1 MTLNELLVEWSYRT
15 EKGYPDMGNP
25 SDILILKEILE
36 RLELPTDI
44 LDEDEPKVNISTD
57 EPQEEP
63 TPEPDQTSLAPEGK
77 GSLVYDEVI
86 KKTLGVDEIPR
97 SKNKYQFK
105 GKGGSSFS
113 LDVQPDDMDIWLKLW
128 NTAPPK
134 KGETEGATKGVGN
147 GEISLY
153 WLYHY
158 SNSGIKVDE
167 GRSGDDPD
175 LFFNGIGVEVKAYKS
190 HSGKKG
196 LGRYGADKDNLAL
209 LSIIFGL
216 NSLAAVIG
224 GGEGAKK
231 VRTINPTNFNGT
243 YFIPALE
250 NVIKFGNIDQLED
263 LAADYPVFRMIRDNV
278 NSVVAELD
286 NPQNG
291 EEAARRMAVRFLTS
305 KLGRKPRDGGYLASV
320 LKTGN
325 CLFYG
330 IDLNKMANDPNL
342 LSNMGS
348 SQSSMVINFIK
359 TFPPS

>member
-15 EKGYPDMGNP
+15 KKGYPDMGNP

-36 RLELPTDI
+36 KLELPTNI
-44 LDEDEPKVNISTD
+44 FNEQEDEPQS

-63 TPEPDQTSLAPEGK
+63 TSEPDDTSIAPRGK

-97 SKNKYQFK
+97 SKNKYQFR
-105 GKGGSSFS
+105 GRGGGSFQF
-113 LDVQPDDMDIWLKLW
+113 DVQPDDMDVWLKLW

-175 LFFNGIGVEVKAYKS
+175 LFFNGTGVEVKAYKS

-196 LGRYGADKDNLAL
+196 LGRYGADKDNLKL

-216 NSLAAVIG
+216 NSLSTVLKG
-224 GGEGAKK
+224 GDTKK
-231 VRTINPTNFNGT
+231 ARTINPTNFNGVDL
-243 YFIPALE
+243 IPALE
-250 NVIKFGNIDQLED
+250 EVSRFSEKSKDLED
-263 LAADYPVFRMIRDNV
+263 FAEDYPIFQTIVDNV
-278 NSVVAELD
+278 KSVAEELD
-286 NPQNG
+286 NPPNG

-320 LKTGN
+320 MKTGN

-330 IDLNKMANDPNL
+330 IDLEKMANDPNL
-342 LSNMGS
+342 LNNMGS
-348 SQSSMVINFIK
+348 SQSSMIINFIK

>member
-25 SDILILKEILE
+25 SDILILKELLE
-36 RLELPTDI
+36 KLDLPTNI
-44 LDEDEPKVNISTD
+44 FNEQEDEPQD
-57 EPQEEP
+57 EPQEI
-63 TPEPDQTSLAPEGK
+63 PDTSTAPRGK

-86 KKTLGVDEIPR
+86 KKTLGVEEIPR
-97 SKNKYQFK
+97 SKNQYQFK
-105 GKGGSSFS
+105 GKGGGSFQF
-113 LDVQPDDMDIWLKLW
+113 DVQPDDMDVWLKLW

-175 LFFNGIGVEVKAYKS
+175 LFFNGTGVEVKAYKS

-196 LGRYGADKDNLAL
+196 LGRYGADKDNLKL

-216 NSLAAVIG
+216 NSLAAVISG
-224 GGEGAKK
+224 DEEAKK
-231 VRTINPTNFNGT
+231 ARTINPTNFNGVDL
-243 YFIPALE
+243 IPALE
-250 NVIKFGNIDQLED
+250 EVSRFSSKSKDFED
-263 LAADYPVFRMIRDNV
+263 FVDDYPIFQSIVDNV
-278 NSVVAELD
+278 NMVVTELD
-286 NPQNG
+286 DPPNG

-320 LKTGN
+320 MKTGN

-330 IDLNKMANDPNL
+330 IDLEKMANDPNL
-342 LSNMGS
+342 LNNMGS

>member
-1 MTLNELLVEWSYRT
+1 MTLDELLVEWSYRT

-36 RLELPTDI
+36 KLELPTNI
-44 LDEDEPKVNISTD
+44 FNEQEDEPQS

-63 TPEPDQTSLAPEGK
+63 TSEPDDRSIAPRGK

-97 SKNKYQFK
+97 SKNKYQFR
-105 GKGGSSFS
+105 GRGGGSFQF
-113 LDVQPDDMDIWLKLW
+113 DVQPDDMDVWLKLW

-175 LFFNGIGVEVKAYKS
+175 LFFNGTGVEVKAYKS

-196 LGRYGADKDNLAL
+196 LGRYGADKDNLNL

-216 NSLAAVIG
+216 NSLSTVLRG
-224 GGEGAKK
+224 GDTKK
-231 VRTINPTNFNGT
+231 IRTINPTNFNGT
-243 YFIPALE
+243 DLIPALE
-250 NVIKFGNIDQLED
+250 EVSRFSDKAIDLED
-263 LAADYPVFRMIRDNV
+263 FADDYPIFQTIIDNV
-278 NSVVAELD
+278 KSVASELD
-286 NPQNG
+286 NPPDG

-320 LKTGN
+320 MKNGN

-330 IDLNKMANDPNL
+330 IDLEKMANDPNL
-342 LSNMGS
+342 LNNMGS

>member
-1 MTLNELLVEWSYRT
+1 MTLDELLVEWSYRT
-15 EKGYPDMGNP
+15 EKGYPDLGNP

-36 RLELPTDI
+36 KLELPTDI
-44 LDEDEPKVNISTD
+44 FDEQEDEPQS

-63 TPEPDQTSLAPEGK
+63 TSEPDDTSIAPRGK

-97 SKNKYQFK
+97 SKNKYQFR
-105 GKGGSSFS
+105 GKGGGSFQF
-113 LDVQPDDMDIWLKLW
+113 DVQPDDMDVWLKLW

-175 LFFNGIGVEVKAYKS
+175 LFFNGTGVEVKAYKS

-196 LGRYGADKDNLAL
+196 LGRYGADKDNLNL

-216 NSLAAVIG
+216 NSLSTVLRG
-224 GGEGAKK
+224 GDTKK
-231 VRTINPTNFNGT
+231 IRTINPTNFNGT
-243 YFIPALE
+243 DLIPALE
-250 NVIKFGNIDQLED
+250 EVSRFSDKAPD
-263 LAADYPVFRMIRDNV
+263 LQDFAIDYPIFQTIIDNV
-278 NSVVAELD
+278 NSVAEELD
-286 NPQNG
+286 NPPNG

-320 LKTGN
+320 MKTGN

-330 IDLNKMANDPNL
+330 IDLEKMANDPNL